1 MKLLFNCFFEMTFEQ
16 LGFAIF
22 RFKNLTEVEKW
33 FKRIF
38 SSFFV
43 RKFKKK
49 SRLYSRQGFKTA
61 LLQNLGLIFC
71 RSYWFLKVK
80 KLTVNA
86 KTSQRSIHGNMNRG
100 YGFEPKNNLYKAY
113 KNTLECI
120 RQYETWFI
128 YTAIKNNLK
137 IYTNLLE

>member
-49 SRLYSRQGFKTA
+49 SVVLEVGF
-61 LLQNLGLIFC
+61 
-71 RSYWFLKVK
+71 
-80 KLTVNA
+80 
-86 KTSQRSIHGNMNRG
+86 
-100 YGFEPKNNLYKAY
+100 
-113 KNTLECI
+113 
-120 RQYETWFI
+120 
-128 YTAIKNNLK
+128 
-137 IYTNLLE
+137 